1 MGLFGKSAQHIA
13 LEQQVAALLQERD
26 SLNNRLA
33 VLEEEKR
40 SLQQHCDEA
49 EQHDRSKNELLLNLE
64 RFGQSLA
71 QSQGTMAE
79 MANTLRDEKAEVLQ
93 SAKMSADSQGLMS
106 RISRDLTQLAD
117 QSEKTTALVEGLNA
131 STEKIGSILSL
142 IKEIADQTNLLALN
156 AAIEAA
162 RAGEAGRGF
171 AVVADEVRKLA
182 ERTTKA
188 TSEITELIGGI
199 RQDTG
204 AARQSME
211 VLAKQA
217 GTAGT
222 DGAVASENLNNII
235 DSAKQTEMSIAVAA
249 LRSFTELAKLD
260 HLVFKFEIYKVFIG
274 VSPKNADDFASHK
287 TCRLG
292 KWYYEGEGKAC
303 FSQLDGYAAM
313 EKSHQAVH
321 SWGHEAIA
329 SYRAG
334 NTDAGIAHIAKMEE
348 ASFEVLT
355 CLERMA
361 IAGKTNPNILC
372 VEH

>member
-1 MGLFGKSAQHIA
+1 MSWFGKNAEHLA
-13 LEQQVAALLQERD
+13 LERQCAELRQERD
-26 SLNNRLA
+26 SLLSRLA
-33 VLEEEKR
+33 TLEEEQR
-40 SLQQHCDEA
+40 ALQSHCRDA
-49 EQHDRSKNELLLNLE
+49 EQEALSKSELLVNLE
-64 RFGQSLA
+64 KFGHSLA
-71 QSQGTMAE
+71 QSQGTMAA
-79 MANTLRDEKAEVLQ
+79 MANILKEEKSEVLQ
-93 SAKMSADSQGLMS
+93 SSKTSSESLNLMS
-106 RISRDLTQLAD
+106 RISTDLQRLAE
-117 QSEKTTALVEGLNA
+117 QSQQTTVLVEGLNT

-188 TSEITELIGGI
+188 TAEITDLISGI
-199 RQDTG
+199 RHDTG
-204 AARQSME
+204 AARTSME

-217 GTAGT
+217 STAGV
-222 DGAVASENLNNII
+222 DGAVATDNLHTII
-235 DSAKQTEMSIAVAA
+235 NSSQQIEMAIAVAA

-274 VSPKNADDFASHK
+274 ASTKSGNDFASHK

-292 KWYYEGEGKAC
+292 KWYYEGEGRAC
-303 FSQLDGYAAM
+303 FSQLDGYVAM

-321 SWGHEAIA
+321 QWGHHAIDC
-329 SYRAG
+329 YYAG
-334 NTDAGIAHIAKMEE
+334 DITGGIANIAKMEE
-348 ASFEVLT
+348 ASLDVLN

-361 IAGKTNPNILC
+361 VAGQNNPTILC
-372 VEH
+372 AEH